1 MIAKWTGT
9 RRRGL
14 AEYYAEFRTDISAF
28 VSQEV
33 IDGCVAHGVFEL
45 PPAADVSYLG
55 FVDPSGGASD
65 AMTLA
70 ITHRVGEMVVL
81 DAAREIQPPFNPD
94 AATMEFSTLLKAYR
108 VGKVIG
114 DRYAGEW
121 VRDPFRRH
129 GIEYQLSEASK
140 SDIYR
145 DALPLFNAG
154 WAQLLDLKRLA
165 NQLCSLERRTARGGR
180 DLIDHPQHP
189 GAHDDL
195 ANAVCGAFVMLE
207 RDRRPQLISVVD
219 VVGVDGLPPP
229 LPRSQYVFA
238 AVWAAGADIAVVYGA
253 SSRSSEEFFVAD
265 FEAVLYHGGF
275 FADLATRLRE
285 LPEAC
290 RAPLYYV
297 AAPGA
302 LIRHIEP
309 HGVIAVEIPPW
320 FDPAE
325 TLLFAAACIKGG
337 RIKFCQPTI
346 DKMAIHPLGAALN
359 FKADDP
365 VEAALQGA
373 FLAAISLKFDHQL
386 SSKPKRRA

>member
-1 MIAKWTGT
+1 MRCAW
-9 RRRGL
+9 RL
-14 AEYYAEFRTDISAF
+14 
-28 VSQEV
+28 
-33 IDGCVAHGVFEL
+33 EL
-45 PPAADVSYLG
+45 PPAAGVLYLG

-70 ITHRVGEMVVL
+70 IAHRVGDMVVL

-94 AATMEFSTLLKAYR
+94 AATTEFSTLLKAYR

-121 VRDPFRRH
+121 VREPFRRH
-129 GIEYQLSEASK
+129 GVDYQLSEVSK

-154 WAQLLDLKRLA
+154 RARLLDLKRLL

-180 DLIDHPQHP
+180 DLIDHPQYP

-195 ANAVCGAFVMLE
+195 ANAVCGPRSDL
-207 RDRRPQLISVVD
+207 RSD
-219 VVGVDGLPPP
+219 VVGATPPP
-229 LPRSQYVFA
+229 LPRSQYVFT
-238 AVWAAGADIAVVYGA
+238 AVWADGPDVAVVYCA
-253 SSRSSEEFFVAD
+253 SSSWSKDLFVAD
-265 FEAVLYHGGF
+265 FDALLYHGGF

-285 LPEAC
+285 LAKAC
-290 RAPLYYV
+290 RAQGCRV
-297 AAPGA
+297 MAPGA

-309 HGVIAVEIPPW
+309 HGLKVVEIPPW

-325 TLLFAAACIKGG
+325 TLLFAAACIKSG
-337 RIKFCQPTI
+337 RVKFCQPTI
-346 DKMAIHPLGAALN
+346 DKIAIHPLGAALS

-373 FLAAISLKFDHQL
+373 LLAAISLKFDEQL
-386 SSKPKRRA
+386 SFKPKRSA

>member
-1 MIAKWTGT
+1 LA
-9 RRRGL
+9 GL
-14 AEYYAEFRTDISAF
+14 AYL
-28 VSQEV
+28 
-33 IDGCVAHGVFEL
+33 AH
-45 PPAADVSYLG
+45 
-55 FVDPSGGASD
+55 PSGGGSD

-70 ITHRVGEMVVL
+70 IAHRVGDMVIL
-81 DAAREIQPPFNPD
+81 DALREIQPPFNPD
-94 AATMEFSTLLKAYR
+94 AATKEFSTLLKAYG
-108 VGKVIG
+108 VAKVIG

-121 VRDPFRRH
+121 VREPFRRH
-129 GIEYQLSEASK
+129 GVDYQLSEVSK

-154 WAQLLDLKRLA
+154 RAQLLDLKRLV

-238 AVWAAGADIAVVYGA
+238 AVWASGADIAAVYGA
-253 SSRSSEEFFVAD
+253 SSGWSEELFVAD

-275 FADLATRLRE
+275 FADLAARLKE
-285 LPEAC
+285 LAKAC
-290 RAPLYYV
+290 RAHGYFVL
-297 AAPGA
+297 APGA

-309 HGVIAVEIPPW
+309 HGVMAREIPHW
-320 FDPAE
+320 LDPAE
-325 TLLFAAACIKGG
+325 TLLFAAACIKSG
-337 RIKFCQPTI
+337 RVKFCPPTI